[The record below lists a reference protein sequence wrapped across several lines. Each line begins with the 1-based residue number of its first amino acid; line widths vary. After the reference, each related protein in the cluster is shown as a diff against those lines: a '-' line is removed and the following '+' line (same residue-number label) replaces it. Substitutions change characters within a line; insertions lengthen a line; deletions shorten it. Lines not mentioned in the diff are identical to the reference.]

1 MPWTSTRTRMH
12 STIRR
17 GGSRGEERPAERS
30 EADKLRIPPGSW
42 NAPKE
47 RTTSGEGRG
56 PGGRSGPLSEAKRT
70 SCGSPLACGTLRR
83 SGPRVEREG
92 VQGGGAARSAKR
104 SGQAADPPWF
114 VGRSEGADHEWTSRD
129 RTDQRHRLTQPISF
143 SRSMS
148 AIQDAS
154 VLVGRAESPAPL
166 ERIGRLWTYRGLL
179 LNLIKRDLRIRY
191 KESALGFLWSMLN
204 PATYLAIFYVVFV
217 ILLPAGIPNFPVF
230 ILSGLLPWT
239 LFQNSM
245 MAARTSVVGG
255 APLLKR
261 VAFPREVLPLAAVG
275 ANIFHFFLQMI
286 VLLGFMLIFR
296 YNFASKYL
304 VLVIPALVVEV
315 LILAGFSLI
324 LSSITVYMRDMAHF
338 IELATLFWFWMTPIV
353 YAPAQVYVKLVR
365 HHIPYALTL
374 LNPMSAIVLS

>member
-1 MPWTSTRTRMH
+1 
-12 STIRR
+12 
-17 GGSRGEERPAERS
+17 
-30 EADKLRIPPGSW
+30 
-42 NAPKE
+42 
-47 RTTSGEGRG
+47 
-56 PGGRSGPLSEAKRT
+56 
-70 SCGSPLACGTLRR
+70 
-83 SGPRVEREG
+83 
-92 VQGGGAARSAKR
+92 
-104 SGQAADPPWF
+104 
-114 VGRSEGADHEWTSRD
+114 
-129 RTDQRHRLTQPISF
+129 
-143 SRSMS
+143 MS
-148 AIQDAS
+148 AVQDAS
-154 VLVGRAESPAPL
+154 VLVGRPDAPAPI
-166 ERIGRLWTYRGLL
+166 ERIRRLWTYRGLL

-217 ILLPAGIPNFPVF
+217 ILLPAGIPHFPVY

-245 MAARTSVVGG
+245 MSATNSVVGG

-275 ANIFHFFLQMI
+275 ANIFHFFLQML

-324 LSSITVYMRDMAHF
+324 LSSVTVYLRDMAHF

-353 YAPAQVYVKLVR
+353 YAPWQVYDKLTR

-374 LNPMSAIVLS
+374 LNPMSAIVLAFQRAFYNAVTPNYRNPSTHQVAPQHVLINFPLHWYFQALGILTVFAIALIWIGFRVFGRGEGNFAEEL

>member
-1 MPWTSTRTRMH
+1 
-12 STIRR
+12 
-17 GGSRGEERPAERS
+17 
-30 EADKLRIPPGSW
+30 
-42 NAPKE
+42 
-47 RTTSGEGRG
+47 
-56 PGGRSGPLSEAKRT
+56 
-70 SCGSPLACGTLRR
+70 
-83 SGPRVEREG
+83 
-92 VQGGGAARSAKR
+92 
-104 SGQAADPPWF
+104 
-114 VGRSEGADHEWTSRD
+114 
-129 RTDQRHRLTQPISF
+129 
-143 SRSMS
+143 MS
-148 AIQDAS
+148 AVQDAS
-154 VLVGRAESPAPL
+154 VLVGRAESPAPI

-217 ILLPAGIPNFPVF
+217 ILLPAGIPHFPVF

-245 MAARTSVVGG
+245 MAATTSVVGG

-275 ANIFHFFLQMI
+275 ANIFHFFLQML

-304 VLVIPALVVEV
+304 ALVIPALIVEV

-353 YAPAQVYVKLVR
+353 YAPAQVYVKLVH

-374 LNPMSAIVLS
+374 LNPMSAIVLSFQRAFYSDPHPVSPGAIHPTPGITNVLITFPLHWYFEALGVLTVFAIVLIWIGFRVFGKGEGNFAEEL

>member
-1 MPWTSTRTRMH
+1 
-12 STIRR
+12 
-17 GGSRGEERPAERS
+17 
-30 EADKLRIPPGSW
+30 
-42 NAPKE
+42 
-47 RTTSGEGRG
+47 
-56 PGGRSGPLSEAKRT
+56 
-70 SCGSPLACGTLRR
+70 
-83 SGPRVEREG
+83 
-92 VQGGGAARSAKR
+92 
-104 SGQAADPPWF
+104 
-114 VGRSEGADHEWTSRD
+114 
-129 RTDQRHRLTQPISF
+129 
-143 SRSMS
+143 MS
-148 AIQDAS
+148 AVQDAS
-154 VLVGRAESPAPL
+154 VLVGRPDAPAPI
-166 ERIGRLWTYRGLL
+166 ERIRRLWTYRGLL

-217 ILLPAGIPNFPVF
+217 ILLPAGIPHFPVF

-245 MAARTSVVGG
+245 MAATNSVVGG

-275 ANIFHFFLQMI
+275 ANIFHFFLQML

-304 VLVIPALVVEV
+304 VLVVPALVVEV

-324 LSSITVYMRDMAHF
+324 LSSVTVYLRDMAHF

-353 YAPAQVYVKLVR
+353 YAPWQVYDKLTR

-374 LNPMSAIVLS
+374 LNPMSAIVLAFQRAFYNAVTPNYRNPATHQVAPQHVLINFPLHWYFEALGILTVFAIVLIWVGFRVFGRGEGNFAEEL